1 LTLDIQSLS
10 TDDIIRRLKKQDLN
24 LGITYSVAVGD
35 EAYEAQPLFSER
47 YVLIASE
54 QTALPRQM
62 SWAEVAELPLC
73 LLSPDMQ
80 NRRMLDEIVTKS
92 GARPNV
98 VVETNAIRILHAES
112 LSGRAFSVM
121 PVSAL
126 PPISRARHV
135 R

>member
-24 LGITYSVAVGD
+24 LSITYSMAVGD

-62 SWAEVAELPLC
+62 SWAEVAELPL
-73 LLSPDMQ
+73 LSPDMQ

-98 VVETNAIRILHAES
+98 VVETNAIRILHPES